1 MKVRKENDVKHE
13 QQIKL
18 YLFVIL
24 GMNLEDENRE
34 DNTRTS
40 SHLKLKAFTKNAR
53 LSADIL
59 NKSGVVNEKDFT
71 SPLSGEKHISYDYD
85 PASFQKFLVIQK
97 RLMILME
104 N

>member
-40 SHLKLKAFTKNAR
+40 SHLKLKHLLR
-53 LSADIL
+53 MQD
-59 NKSGVVNEKDFT
+59 
-71 SPLSGEKHISYDYD
+71 
-85 PASFQKFLVIQK
+85 LVQTY
-97 RLMILME
+97 LTNLE
-104 N
+104 L